1 MLLLLILII
10 HSFSFIHSFIHSFI
24 QAASAELVTWPPSPF
39 GIGDS
44 VPPTGIKAVF
54 ILEHRLTDSHNL

>member
-1 MLLLLILII
+1 MLLLLILI
-10 HSFSFIHSFIHSFI
+10 IHSFIHSFI
-24 QAASAELVTWPPSPF
+24 QAASAKLIVTWPPSPF

-54 ILEHRLTDSHNL
+54 ILEHRLTDFHNL

>member
-1 MLLLLILII
+1 MLLLLILI
-10 HSFSFIHSFIHSFI
+10 IHSFIHSFI

-54 ILEHRLTDSHNL
+54 ILEHRLTDFHNL